1 MLHGSASS
9 AHPPCARVEE
19 RCTAASVRPP
29 RGASTVSGST
39 SRQIPGS
46 TKRKADSVFFFC
58 KRSFDEDQIGGEH
71 RYKRHP
77 TMPKRKMKV
86 EQPDTEDS
94 TRWRH
99 EERSGCAHLVA
110 ESARRTCAVA
120 ARTVR
125 CFIIVVKSVVH
136 RKCEGGVVALR
147 C

>member
-1 MLHGSASS
+1 
-9 AHPPCARVEE
+9 
-19 RCTAASVRPP
+19 
-29 RGASTVSGST
+29 
-39 SRQIPGS
+39 
-46 TKRKADSVFFFC
+46 
-58 KRSFDEDQIGGEH
+58 
-71 RYKRHP
+71 
-77 TMPKRKMKV
+77 MPKRKMKV

-136 RKCEGGVVALR
+136 RKCEGGVVALMCTAPKLSR
-147 C
+147 GLSHSLTLRAVAHAMPILSELNDDEIEKIGYAAAS